1 MPPTPAKCYNKPQG
15 RKSQKPN
22 KRSKTKNEKANRH
35 IPHKFATIRKAVLR
49 SPLNLKKKLYNT
61 ALIALAIFTLAL
73 TACKDEPDSTD
84 NKDNTPPPKPIE
96 VTFNIPAEYANLN
109 KTKPITILFPA
120 TFTTAR
126 MDNIKNKFI
135 GAMNGLNIQAEDNN
149 FKAKINA
156 ILDRG
161 LTITIEE
168 TNSLSY
174 GMKVVNNQLV
184 AETSYLENAGV
195 TSGHIASRIINLIDN
210 GILIAQ

>member
-1 MPPTPAKCYNKPQG
+1 
-15 RKSQKPN
+15 
-22 KRSKTKNEKANRH
+22 
-35 IPHKFATIRKAVLR
+35 
-49 SPLNLKKKLYNT
+49 
-61 ALIALAIFTLAL
+61 
-73 TACKDEPDSTD
+73 
-84 NKDNTPPPKPIE
+84 
-96 VTFNIPAEYANLN
+96 
-109 KTKPITILFPA
+109 
-120 TFTTAR
+120 